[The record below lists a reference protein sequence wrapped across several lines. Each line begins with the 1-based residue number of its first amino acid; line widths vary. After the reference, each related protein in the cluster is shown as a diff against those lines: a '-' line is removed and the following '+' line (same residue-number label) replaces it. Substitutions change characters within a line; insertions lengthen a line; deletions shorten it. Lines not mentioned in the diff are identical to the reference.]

1 MAKVTEAYQARGD
14 RPLIICDFS
23 PPRGSGPEFLENARG
38 LDADFISV
46 AYNPGKSVRVDSA
59 MLAYAIKE
67 KAGRDVL
74 FSLATRDMNRL
85 AMESHLLGVS
95 VLGLENL
102 LIVGGDPFSERDL
115 ERVKDVSDFR
125 PTELMKAVADMN
137 QGLDYKG
144 LKLRE
149 PTDLCIGGAIDLG
162 RGIETEARLTHR
174 KVQAGAQ
181 FFVTQPVFDTNEITR
196 FLDAYQTV
204 AGQSLAHPVFWGL
217 QILVSGGI
225 IFSSV
230 PEGVR
235 KELDAGRD
243 GVDIALEQWAWFRD
257 MGMDSVYLMPPI
269 LRGGVRDYEAAQR
282 VLKALR

>member
-23 PPRGSGPEFLENARG
+23 PPRGSGPEFLENARS

-67 KAGRDVL
+67 RAGRDVL

-85 AMESHLLGVS
+85 AMESHLLGVA

-102 LIVGGDPFSERDL
+102 LVVGGDPFSERDL

-144 LKLRE
+144 LKLRG

-162 RGIETEARLTHR
+162 RGVETEARLTHR

-181 FFVTQPVFDTNEITR
+181 FFVTQPVFDTREITR
-196 FLDAYQTV
+196 FHDAYQTV
-204 AGQSLAHPVFWGL
+204 AGQSLTQPVFWGL

-235 KELDAGRD
+235 KELEGGRD
-243 GVDIALEQWAWFRD
+243 GVDMALEQWARFRD
-257 MGMDSVYLMPPI
+257 INIDSMYLVPPI
-269 LRGGVRDYEAAQR
+269 LRGGVRGYEAAQR
-282 VLKALR
+282 VFEAVR